1 MPIANELERKL
12 AIALA
17 RAGYSNTGTTLVVGY
32 SGGPDSSALLYAL
45 YRLRE
50 AHGISLHVAHLNHN
64 FRGQEAED
72 DALFVSEVAKEQG
85 LPVTVAKEDP
95 HDYQRT
101 RGISS
106 FEQGA
111 REMRY
116 AFLSRVAK
124 EAGAKAVTVGHTSDD
139 LAETVL
145 LHVLRG
151 SGLYGLRGMAE
162 VSDWPCLLYTSPS
175 PRD

>member
-1 MPIANELERKL
+1 MAIAVELERKL
-12 AIALA
+12 AAALT
-17 RAGYSNTGTTLVVGY
+17 RAGYSKTGTILVVGY
-32 SGGPDSSALLYAL
+32 SGGPDSSALLHAL

-50 AHGISLHVAHLNHN
+50 AHEISLHVAHLNHN
-64 FRGQEAED
+64 FRGQEAEE
-72 DALFVSEVAKEQG
+72 DASFVADTAKELG
-85 LPVTVAKEDP
+85 LPVTVVKEDP
-95 HDYQRT
+95 HEYQRI

-124 EAGAKAVTVGHTSDD
+124 DVNAKAVTVGHTSDD

-145 LHVLRG
+145 LHVLRL
-151 SGLYGLRGMAE
+151 SLIHI
-162 VSDWPCLLYTSPS
+162 
-175 PRD
+175 